1 MAERT
6 PPGFIIPLEFYDG
19 PEVKSIPRRVRA
31 AAIGV
36 WALCGNYSAT
46 KLTDGFIDAETLRQ
60 FGCTPA
66 VRGALQATVN
76 AEGDVSPLWVDA
88 RDGGVQFTNWP
99 KWQRTRAE
107 VRAYRYSE
115 AERKRRARNSHAT
128 RNANADNNNSAKE
141 AHETSGNGDGKP
153 PTSSDTEM
161 SARTTAGQPPDI
173 QAESSETKTKTE
185 TESTYVPE
193 EHAPNVGGDERGL
206 TRPVEP
212 SASRLVAA
220 LIPDTIP
227 AAVRTGLR
235 LQTSQLIR
243 ADHVDPDIAAEALR
257 RWLNKPGAG
266 VGLLPALAADVI
278 RERASPATNT
288 RNGNKVRGY
297 AELAAEIRAQE
308 QNPPQKEL
316 R

>member
-66 VRGALQATVN
+66 IRSALQATVN

-107 VRAYRYSE
+107 VRAYRDSE

-128 RNANADNNNSAKE
+128 RNANAGSNKSAE
-141 AHETSGNGDGKP
+141 ETNETFANDAENRS
-153 PTSSDTEM
+153 TSSDIEM
-161 SARTTAGQPPDI
+161 SARTTAGHPPDI
-173 QAESSETKTKTE
+173 RTDSSETKTETE

-193 EHAPNVGGDERGL
+193 EHAPNVGADERGL

-212 SASRLVAA
+212 SASRLVAT

-227 AAVRTGLR
+227 GAVRTGLR

-243 ADHVDPDIAAEALR
+243 ADRIDPDIAAEALR

-266 VGLLPALAADVI
+266 VGLLPALVADVI
-278 RERASPATNT
+278 RERASPTTNPG
-288 RNGNKVRGY
+288 NGNKVRGY

-308 QNPPQKEL
+308 QDPPRKEL